1 MTTAAP
7 SFSLRPYLQLTRLDK
22 PVGIGLLL
30 WPTLWA
36 LWFAAEGRPA
46 WPILAIFLAGVV
58 LTRSAGCAIN
68 DYADR
73 DFDGHVARTQHRP
86 LATGALQP
94 RDALLTA
101 AALTLVAFIL
111 VLFTNPFTVAL
122 APVAVGLAALY
133 PFTKR
138 FLPFPQ
144 LFLAAAFSWAIPM
157 AYAAVLDAL
166 PPALWWLVAAN
177 MLWTFAYDTEYA
189 MVDRPWDEAVGI
201 QSTARLFGR
210 FDRAA
215 IALAFLGAG
224 ACLVQAGL
232 SHGLGWP
239 YYAGLLLAAAQA
251 LGQLW
256 RIRHQDLDGCFT
268 AFRSNNLFGALVFLG
283 IAVEAL

>member
-1 MTTAAP
+1 MSAA
-7 SFSLRPYLQLTRLDK
+7 FALKPYLALTRLDK

-36 LWFAAEGRPA
+36 LWLAAEGPPA
-46 WPILAIFLAGVV
+46 LPTLIIFLGGVV

-86 LATGALQP
+86 LATGALTP
-94 RDALLTA
+94 RAALLTA
-101 AALTLVAFIL
+101 GALTGLAFVL
-111 VLFTNPFTVAL
+111 VLFTNALTITL
-122 APVAVGLAALY
+122 APVAVVLAALY

-138 FLPFPQ
+138 FLPVPQ

-157 AYAAVLDAL
+157 AYAAVMNSL
-166 PPALWWLVAAN
+166 PSSLWWLVAAN

-210 FDRAA
+210 FDRLA
-215 IALAFLGAG
+215 IGLAFVGALL
-224 ACLVQAGL
+224 CLFQAGL
-232 SHGLGWP
+232 SHGVAWP
-239 YYAGLLLAAAQA
+239 FYAGLTLAAGHA
-251 LGQLW
+251 LYQLW
-256 RIRHQDLDGCFT
+256 LIRHQDLDASFL
-268 AFRSNNLFGALVFLG
+268 AFRSNNFFGALIFLA
-283 IAVEAL
+283 IVLATAVAP